1 MLDGAYQSRHGSLGK
16 HAIIY
21 IAIIIIG
28 WGELFCG
35 LTPHISD
42 WSAVAAA
49 ALDYPPDYND
59 TIKSDSLIGSI
70 LQDQHSCSLLLS
82 LLSEATVNLVDNI

>member
-1 MLDGAYQSRHGSLGK
+1 MTGL
-16 HAIIY
+16 
-21 IAIIIIG
+21 
-28 WGELFCG
+28 E

-59 TIKSDSLIGSI
+59 TIKSDSLIGST
-70 LQDQHSCSLLLS
+70 LQDQHSCSLLS